1 MPLSNPI
8 KIQQMNSIPRLF
20 CLFLISILLFGA
32 CKSKK
37 PVVTTSKRPSTP
49 TSTIPPKTSETL
61 PTKTL
66 PAVTLKPLSYQMPDI
81 PREFRGVWIA
91 TVANIDWPVSPDS
104 PWEVQKGEF
113 LKLLNYYKNLNFNAV
128 IVQIRTAGDAFYPS
142 NYAPWSKY
150 LTGKQGKAPASQ
162 ENPLTWMIKEAHNR
176 GLEFHAWLNPY
187 RATMDLKTE
196 ELSQDHD
203 FFKHREW
210 MLKYGTKWYY
220 DPGLPEVKNHLLAII
235 KEVVTN
241 YDIDAIHF
249 DDYFYPY
256 KEPKQDFPDQKS
268 FQKYR
273 KSGQSID
280 DWRRQN
286 VNELIQALHF
296 TIKDLKPWVQFGIS
310 PFGVWRNQSKD
321 PKGSPTQA
329 GQTNYDDLY
338 ADVLLWMK
346 NKWIDYLIPQLY
358 WSMEHRLASHSKLAD
373 WWSNNSFGIPVY
385 IGNGPYK
392 IREDSDEAWKNP
404 SELNSQVN
412 YARTL
417 PQIHGNAF
425 FSAKSIFI
433 KNQDI
438 AQRLKN
444 EVYDRPTLP
453 PSFEPKTP
461 AIIEIPVVLDVKT
474 LAEKTQINLEK
485 PLDPAIRYA
494 MVQGGNDLNSLH
506 EAIIHTAWV
515 GGARVRYLEVPSL
528 NTEYLAIR
536 WIDHYGRIVQTQVFQ
551 TPKSTRP

>member
-1 MPLSNPI
+1 MHSS
-8 KIQQMNSIPRLF
+8 QRLF
-20 CLFLISILLFGA
+20 YLFLISILLVAA

-37 PVVTTSKRPSTP
+37 PVATTPTRPSTP

-61 PTKTL
+61 PAKPL
-66 PAVTLKPLSYQMPDI
+66 PAVALKPLAYRMPDI
-81 PREFRGVWIA
+81 PREFRGVWVA

-104 PWEVQKGEF
+104 PWEVQKREYI
-113 LKLLNYYKNLNFNAV
+113 KLLDYYKNLNFNAV

-150 LTGKQGKAPASQ
+150 LTGKQGKAPATQ
-162 ENPLTWMIKEAHNR
+162 ENPLTWMIKEAHDR

-187 RATMDLKTE
+187 RATMNLETSDLSPE
-196 ELSQDHD
+196 HD
-203 FFKHREW
+203 FFKHRNW

-235 KEVVTN
+235 QEVVTN

-256 KEPKQDFPDQKS
+256 KEPKLEFPDKAS
-268 FQKYR
+268 YDKY
-273 KSGQSID
+273 KKPGQSRD

-286 VNELIQALHF
+286 VNDLIFALSQ
-296 TIKDLKPWVQFGIS
+296 TIKAQKPWVQFGIS

-358 WSMEHRLASHSKLAD
+358 WSMEHRLASHRKLAD
-373 WWSNNSFGIPVY
+373 WWSNNSYGVPVY

-404 SELNSQVN
+404 AELNTQVN

-417 PQIHGNAF
+417 PQIQGNAF
-425 FSAKSIFI
+425 FSAKSIYI

-461 AIIEIPVVLDVKT
+461 TIIDIPVVFDVKT
-474 LAEKTQINLEK
+474 TTEKTQINLEK

-494 MVQGGNDLNSLH
+494 MVQGGNDLNTLH

-515 GGARVRYLEVPSL
+515 GGSRVRYLEVPSL

>member
-1 MPLSNPI
+1 
-8 KIQQMNSIPRLF
+8 MNSIPRLF

-113 LKLLNYYKNLNFNAV
+113 LKLLDYYKNLNFNAV

-358 WSMEHRLASHSKLAD
+358 WSMEHRLASHRKLAD

>member
-1 MPLSNPI
+1 
-8 KIQQMNSIPRLF
+8 MNSIPRLF

-113 LKLLNYYKNLNFNAV
+113 LKLLDYYKNLNFNAV

-358 WSMEHRLASHSKLAD
+358 WSMEHRLASHRKLAD

-444 EVYDRPTLP
+444 EVYDRPTLT

>member
-1 MPLSNPI
+1 
-8 KIQQMNSIPRLF
+8 MNSIPRLF

-37 PVVTTSKRPSTP
+37 PVVTTSKRPSTS

-66 PAVTLKPLSYQMPDI
+66 SAVTLKPLSYQMPDI

-113 LKLLNYYKNLNFNAV
+113 LKLLDYYKNLNFNAV

-273 KSGQSID
+273 KPGQSID

-358 WSMEHRLASHSKLAD
+358 WSMEHRLASHRKLAD

>member
-1 MPLSNPI
+1 MHFFL
-8 KIQQMNSIPRLF
+8 RLF
-20 CLFLISILLFGA
+20 HLFLISILLFAA

-37 PVVTTSKRPSTP
+37 PVATTPTKPST
-49 TSTIPPKTSETL
+49 STTISPKTNETL
-61 PTKTL
+61 PAKTL
-66 PAVTLKPLSYQMPDI
+66 PSVALKPLTYRMPDM

-104 PWEVQKGEF
+104 PWDVQKREYI
-113 LKLLNYYKNLNFNAV
+113 KLLDYYKNLNFNAV

-150 LTGKQGKAPASQ
+150 LTGKQGKAPATQ
-162 ENPLTWMIKEAHNR
+162 ENPLTWMIKEAHDR

-187 RATMDLKTE
+187 RATMNLETSN
-196 ELSQDHD
+196 LSPEHD
-203 FFKHREW
+203 FFKHRNW

-256 KEPKQDFPDQKS
+256 KEPKLDFPDKAS
-268 FQKYR
+268 YDKY
-273 KSGQSID
+273 KKPGQSRD

-286 VNELIQALHF
+286 VNDLILALSQ
-296 TIKDLKPWVQFGIS
+296 TIKTQKPWVQFGIS

-358 WSMEHRLASHSKLAD
+358 WSMEHRLASHRKLAD
-373 WWSNNSFGIPVY
+373 WWSNNSYGTNIY

-404 SELNSQVN
+404 AELNTQVN

-417 PQIHGNAF
+417 PQIQGNAF
-425 FSAKSIFI
+425 FSAKSIYI

-438 AQRLKN
+438 AQKLKA
-444 EVYDRPTLP
+444 EVFNRPTLP
-453 PSFEPKTP
+453 PAFEPKTQT
-461 AIIEIPVVLDVKT
+461 IIDIPVVLDVKT
-474 LAEKTQINLEK
+474 TTEKTQINLEK

-494 MVQGGNDLNSLH
+494 MVQGGNDLNTLH

-515 GGARVRYLEVPSL
+515 GGSRVRYLEIPSL

>member
-1 MPLSNPI
+1 MHFSL
-8 KIQQMNSIPRLF
+8 RLF
-20 CLFLISILLFGA
+20 HLFLISILLFAA

-37 PVVTTSKRPSTP
+37 PVATTPTKPST
-49 TSTIPPKTSETL
+49 STTISPKTNETL
-61 PTKTL
+61 PAKTL
-66 PAVTLKPLSYQMPDI
+66 PSVALKPLTYRMPDM

-104 PWEVQKGEF
+104 PWDVQKREYI
-113 LKLLNYYKNLNFNAV
+113 KLLDYYKNLNFNAV

-150 LTGKQGKAPASQ
+150 LTGKQGKAPATQ
-162 ENPLTWMIKEAHNR
+162 ENPLTWMIKEAHDR

-187 RATMDLKTE
+187 RATMNLETSN
-196 ELSQDHD
+196 LSPEHD
-203 FFKHREW
+203 FFKHRNW

-256 KEPKQDFPDQKS
+256 KEPKLDFPDKAS
-268 FQKYR
+268 YDKY
-273 KSGQSID
+273 KKPGQSRD

-286 VNELIQALHF
+286 VNDLILALSQ
-296 TIKDLKPWVQFGIS
+296 TIKTQKPWVQFGIS

-358 WSMEHRLASHSKLAD
+358 WSMEHRLASHRKLAD
-373 WWSNNSFGIPVY
+373 WWSNNSFGTNIY

-404 SELNSQVN
+404 AELNTQVN

-417 PQIHGNAF
+417 PQIQGNAF
-425 FSAKSIFI
+425 FSAKSIYI

-438 AQRLKN
+438 AQKLKA
-444 EVYDRPTLP
+444 EVFNRPTLP
-453 PSFEPKTP
+453 PAFEPKTQT
-461 AIIEIPVVLDVKT
+461 IIDIPVVLDVKT
-474 LAEKTQINLEK
+474 TPEKTQINLEK

-494 MVQGGNDLNSLH
+494 MVQGGNDLNTLH

-515 GGARVRYLEVPSL
+515 GGSRVRYVEVPSL

>member
-1 MPLSNPI
+1 MHSSLKYLS
-8 KIQQMNSIPRLF
+8 
-20 CLFLISILLFGA
+20 LFLISIFIFAA
-32 CKSKK
+32 CKTKK
-37 PVVTTSKRPSTP
+37 PAAQSPKQNTP

-61 PTKTL
+61 PVKPIPQ
-66 PAVTLKPLSYQMPDI
+66 PAVALKPLSYQLPDI

-91 TVANIDWPVSPDS
+91 TVANIDWPVSSTD
-104 PWEVQKGEF
+104 PWEKQKREF
-113 LKLLNYYKNLNFNAV
+113 IGLLDYYKSLNFNSV

-142 NYAPWSKY
+142 NLAPWSKY
-150 LTGKQGKAPASQ
+150 LTGKQGKAPSTQ
-162 ENPLTWMIKEAHNR
+162 ENPLTWMIKEAHGR

-187 RATMDLKTE
+187 RATMTLDTN
-196 ELSQDHD
+196 ELSPEHD
-203 FFKHREW
+203 FHKHRNW

-220 DPGLPEVKNHLLAII
+220 DPGLPEVKNHLLAVINEI
-235 KEVVTN
+235 VTN
-241 YDIDAIHF
+241 YDVDAIHF

-256 KEPKQDFPDQKS
+256 REPKLEFPDKAS
-268 FQKYR
+268 YDKY
-273 KSGQSID
+273 KKPGQSRE

-286 VNELIQALHF
+286 VNELIYALNQ
-296 TIKDLKPWVQFGIS
+296 TIKSQKPWVQFGIS

-346 NKWIDYLIPQLY
+346 NGWIDYLIPQLY
-358 WSMEHRLASHSKLAD
+358 WSMEHRLASHRMLAD
-373 WWSNNSFGIPVY
+373 WWSNNSFGTNIY

-404 SELNSQVN
+404 NELNTQVN

-417 PQIHGNAF
+417 PQIHGNAL
-425 FSAKSIFI
+425 FSAKSIYV

-438 AQRLKN
+438 AQLLKK
-444 EVYDRPTLP
+444 EVYDNPTLP
-453 PSFEPKTP
+453 PSFQPKSE
-461 AIIEIPVVLDVKT
+461 AIIEIPVVFDVKT
-474 LAEKTQINLEK
+474 TTEKTQISLEK

-494 MVQGGNDLNSLH
+494 MVQGGNDLNLLH
-506 EAIIHTAWV
+506 DAIIHTAWV
-515 GGARVRYLEVPSL
+515 GGSRVRNLEVPSL

-551 TPKSTRP
+551 TPKNARP

>member
-1 MPLSNPI
+1 
-8 KIQQMNSIPRLF
+8 MNSIPRLF

-104 PWEVQKGEF
+104 PWEVQKSEF
-113 LKLLNYYKNLNFNAV
+113 LKLLDYYKNLNFNAV

-203 FFKHREW
+203 LFKHREW

-273 KSGQSID
+273 KPGQSID

-310 PFGVWRNQSKD
+310 PFGIWRNQSKD

-358 WSMEHRLASHSKLAD
+358 WSMEHRLASHRKLAD